1 MRFLLRMAFWLTV
14 VLALLPSG
22 GSQPT
27 PNVNVSALDAMS
39 AAKATVTD
47 MRSFC
52 ERQPDACSIGSQAAV
67 AIGHRAQAGAKML
80 YEYLNEHRGPNDT
93 GTVAGAGAGTGKIP
107 LPPAR
112 PSQHTL
118 SPADLGPAWRGV
130 QPRKDAR
137 ADRPS

>member
-14 VLALLPSG
+14 ILALLPSG

-27 PNVNVSALDAMS
+27 PKLAVSAVDAML

-47 MRSFC
+47 MGSFC
-52 ERQPDACSIGSQAAV
+52 ERQPDACTVGSQAAV

-80 YEYLNEHRGPNDT
+80 YEYLNEHFGSPD
-93 GTVAGAGAGTGKIP
+93 AGMEANGATGKVVP

-118 SPADLGPAWRGV
+118 SRGDLAPAWRGP
-130 QPRKDAR
+130 QPHREAR
-137 ADRPS
+137 RDRPA